1 MTQSPTTTAGQ
12 PGEANPGPGPDP
24 ALTADPE
31 ATLIAEG
38 APAQEVITGRRLGLV
53 LGSLML
59 TMLLAALDQ
68 TIVSTALPRITS
80 ELDGLS
86 QLSWVVTA
94 YLLTSTAST
103 PIWGKISDLYGR
115 KIMLQAAIVIF
126 LVGSALAG
134 AAQSMSWLIV
144 TRGIQ
149 GLGGGGLMV
158 LVMAVIADVIP
169 PRERGRYTGL
179 FGGVFA
185 LASVAGP
192 LLGGFFVDTLS
203 WRWIFYI
210 NLPLGIAA
218 FFVIAAALQVPKR
231 RVDHAI
237 DYLGAVLMVAGVSLL
252 LLVVEW
258 GGSRYEWASPVIL
271 SMSVGA
277 IALLLG
283 FVLME
288 LRVREPLVPMS
299 LFKNPVFGMTSIVG
313 FIVGLAMFGAIIFVP
328 LYLQMVTG
336 ATPTA
341 AGLQMIPMMIGMLTA
356 SIVSGRLIT
365 RFGRYKIFPIIGM
378 GLATIAMILMSRL
391 QVDTPYWELALAMTL
406 LGVGIGNVMQVLI
419 IAVQNSV
426 HPKDVGV
433 ATSGSTFFRSIGGT
447 IGTAVFGAVM
457 TSQLT
462 RQLTES
468 LPASATSGM
477 SLDQMTSNMSTIAAL
492 PAPIRAVVLEAFTHS
507 LDRVFLTAVP
517 ILAIGFVVSLFL
529 KDIRLHEVKPHE
541 HARLTESAVHG

>member
-12 PGEANPGPGPDP
+12 PGEPDPGPDP

-38 APAQEVITGRRLGLV
+38 APATEVITGRRLGLV

-134 AAQSMSWLIV
+134 AAQSMSWLII

-192 LLGGFFVDTLS
+192 LLGG
-203 WRWIFYI
+203 
-210 NLPLGIAA
+210 
-218 FFVIAAALQVPKR
+218 
-231 RVDHAI
+231 
-237 DYLGAVLMVAGVSLL
+237 
-252 LLVVEW
+252 
-258 GGSRYEWASPVIL
+258 
-271 SMSVGA
+271 
-277 IALLLG
+277 
-283 FVLME
+283 
-288 LRVREPLVPMS
+288 
-299 LFKNPVFGMTSIVG
+299 
-313 FIVGLAMFGAIIFVP
+313 
-328 LYLQMVTG
+328 
-336 ATPTA
+336 
-341 AGLQMIPMMIGMLTA
+341 
-356 SIVSGRLIT
+356 
-365 RFGRYKIFPIIGM
+365 
-378 GLATIAMILMSRL
+378 
-391 QVDTPYWELALAMTL
+391 
-406 LGVGIGNVMQVLI
+406 
-419 IAVQNSV
+419 
-426 HPKDVGV
+426 
-433 ATSGSTFFRSIGGT
+433 
-447 IGTAVFGAVM
+447 
-457 TSQLT
+457 
-462 RQLTES
+462 
-468 LPASATSGM
+468 
-477 SLDQMTSNMSTIAAL
+477 
-492 PAPIRAVVLEAFTHS
+492 
-507 LDRVFLTAVP
+507 
-517 ILAIGFVVSLFL
+517 
-529 KDIRLHEVKPHE
+529 
-541 HARLTESAVHG
+541 

>member
-1 MTQSPTTTAGQ
+1 MTQMGTDTTE
-12 PGEANPGPGPDP
+12 PYEATDQN
-24 ALTADPE
+24 

-38 APAQEVITGRRLGLV
+38 APAADVITGRRLRFV
-53 LGSLML
+53 LGALML

-80 ELDGLS
+80 ELNGLG
-86 QLSWVVTA
+86 QLTWVVTA

-115 KIMLQAAIVIF
+115 KSMLQAAIVIF
-126 LVGSALAG
+126 LIGSALAG
-134 AAQSMSWLIV
+134 AATSMEWLII

-179 FGGVFA
+179 FGAVFA
-185 LASVAGP
+185 VSSIAGP

-231 RVDHAI
+231 RINHTI
-237 DYLGAVLMVAGVSLL
+237 DYLGAVLMVCGVSLL

-258 GGSRYEWASPVIL
+258 GGHRYAWLSPTIL
-271 SMSVGA
+271 IMSA
-277 IALLLG
+277 ATIALLVT
-283 FVLME
+283 FVLVE
-288 LRVREPLVPMS
+288 LRVREPLVPMA
-299 LFKNPVFGMTSIVG
+299 LFKNRVFGMTSIVG
-313 FIVGLAMFGAIIFVP
+313 FIVGLAMFGAIIFIP
-328 LYLQMVTG
+328 LYLQMVRG
-336 ATPTA
+336 ETPTA
-341 AGLQMIPMMIGMLTA
+341 AGLQMVPMMVGMLGA
-356 SIVSGRLIT
+356 SIISGRLIS
-365 RFGRYKIFPIIGM
+365 RLGRYKIFPIIGM
-378 GLATIAMILMSRL
+378 GIATVSMILLSRL
-391 QVDTPYWELALAMTL
+391 GVDTPYWQLAIAMLL
-406 LGVGIGNVMQVLI
+406 LGIGIGNVMQVLI

-447 IGTAVFGAVM
+447 IGTAVFGAIM
-457 TSQLT
+457 TAQLT
-462 RQLTES
+462 GRLTAD
-468 LPASATSGM
+468 LPASAQQGMDISQLTSA
-477 SLDQMTSNMSTIAAL
+477 MSTIAAL
-492 PAPIRAVVLEAFTHS
+492 PDQVKAVVLQAFTSS
-507 LDRVFLTAVP
+507 LDMVFLAAAP
-517 ILAIGFVVSLFL
+517 ILAIGFVVALFL
-529 KDIRLHEVKPHE
+529 KDINLGELKPHE
-541 HARLTESAVHG
+541 HARLTE